1 MELIGSLP
9 HYKFP
14 LTVHVLSQINPV
26 HAPHPI
32 SWRSVL
38 ILSSYLCLGLLSSSF
53 PQVSSPNPLHAPLL
67 SPMCATCP
75 THLILLN
82 LITWIIFGEEY
93 RLLTYSLCSF
103 LHSPVTSFLLG
114 SDILLSTLFS
124 NTLSLRSPLNVSDH
138 NSHPYKTTG
147 PIMVLYVLIFILLD
161 NKLEDKIFCAEC
173 KQTFCDFPLLLL
185 SSSVIPN
192 IIKCL
197 FKWVRRVGK
206 SAFQLRHVGP
216 SVRLPARISVAP
228 TAPTSDIF
236 DTADFYGNLS
246 INPTFCKNRAKL
258 SGTLQETAV

>member
-1 MELIGSLP
+1 MEPDFSLLYSLEPATQPPSESDQCSPCPSSHFLKIRCNITLPSTPGSSKWTPSIRLP
-9 HYKFP
+9 HQMPVCNSP
-14 LTVHVLSQINPV
+14 LTH
-26 HAPHPI
+26 
-32 SWRSVL
+32 
-38 ILSSYLCLGLLSSSF
+38 
-53 PQVSSPNPLHAPLL
+53 
-67 SPMCATCP
+67 TCYMP
-75 THLILLN
+75 PHLILPD
-82 LITWIIFGEEY
+82 LIARIILGEGY
-93 RLLTYSLCSF
+93 RSLSSSLCSF

-124 NTLSLRSPLNVSDH
+124 NTLSLRSPLIVSDH

-197 FKWVRRVGK
+197 FKWVRRVAK